1 MKKICYYCIGILSL
15 FSCQQE
21 TELAETSPS
30 GGEQIQFVL
39 AVDNDK
45 NTRVTTDDSFKTFFN
60 EGDAVGVFAVSHLP
74 GNSTALQSQGNY
86 IDNRKLTLKD
96 GEWIMEGTPVYFPKN
111 GEVLDFML
119 IILTPKH

>member
-45 NTRVTTDDSFKTFFN
+45 NTRVTTALRPFLMKEMRLVSLRYRIYRVIQQRFN
-60 EGDAVGVFAVSHLP
+60 
-74 GNSTALQSQGNY
+74 
-86 IDNRKLTLKD
+86 LKV
-96 GEWIMEGTPVYFPKN
+96 IT
-111 GEVLDFML
+111 
-119 IILTPKH
+119 

>member
-45 NTRVTTDDSFKTFFN
+45 NTRVTTT
-60 EGDAVGVFAVSHLP
+60 
-74 GNSTALQSQGNY
+74 TALRPFLMKEMRLVSLRYRIYRVIQQRFN
-86 IDNRKLTLKD
+86 LKV
-96 GEWIMEGTPVYFPKN
+96 IT
-111 GEVLDFML
+111 
-119 IILTPKH
+119 

>member
-45 NTRVTTDDSFKTFFN
+45 NTRVD
-60 EGDAVGVFAVSHLP
+60 
-74 GNSTALQSQGNY
+74 Y
-86 IDNRKLTLKD
+86 
-96 GEWIMEGTPVYFPKN
+96 
-111 GEVLDFML
+111 
-119 IILTPKH
+119 

>member
-74 GNSTALQSQGNY
+74 GNSTALQSQGND
-86 IDNRKLTLKD
+86 IDN
-96 GEWIMEGTPVYFPKN
+96 
-111 GEVLDFML
+111 
-119 IILTPKH
+119 